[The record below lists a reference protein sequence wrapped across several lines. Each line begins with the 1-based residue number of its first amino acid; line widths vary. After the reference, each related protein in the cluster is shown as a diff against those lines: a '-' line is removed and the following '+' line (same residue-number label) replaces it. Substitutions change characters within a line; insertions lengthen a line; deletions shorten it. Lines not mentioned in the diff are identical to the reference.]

1 MLRKSGILA
10 FSILIAF
17 LMVGNATALGLGTNI
32 TIYDNESSGSPG
44 WHNQGTSPGEDEEV
58 EPGNTTGQEWDLEGF
73 FLNGTKLTMVGGY
86 NFLTGADG
94 FRSGDIFIDV
104 DGDAQYG
111 VDASGLDGLDG
122 IKEITNAYGYDYV
135 FDLNVNAE
143 TYNLY
148 SLDQDSKLRSVYYR
162 SNDGANPWRYEPVVD
177 ENSLQAGSIIYDS
190 WNGSASPFED
200 LPAFAG
206 DFHNA
211 VTVDLGI
218 LGDVIDNGFLAH
230 FTIECGNDNL
240 MGSAPAPAPEP
251 ATMFLLG
258 TGLIGLASF
267 GRRKL
272 TTK

>member
-86 NFLTGADG
+86 NFLTGAGG

-111 VDASGLDGLDG
+111 EDASGLVGGLNSKGNG
-122 IKEITNAYGYDYV
+122 IFPITNVYGYDYV
-135 FDLNVNAE
+135 FDLDVA
-143 TYNLY
+143 
-148 SLDQDSKLRSVYYR
+148 SDKLDYDVYKLDGSSVLESVHYR
-162 SNDGANPWRYEPVVD
+162 INDGANPWRYKEGGEMIAEDV
-177 ENSLQAGSIIYDS
+177 EFQYFS
-190 WNGSASPFED
+190 WDGEGLFKGN
-200 LPAFAG
+200 
-206 DFHNA
+206 FHNA
-211 VTVDLGI
+211 LMVDLGI
-218 LGDVIDNGFLAH
+218 LGDVIDDGFLAH
-230 FTIECGNDNL
+230 FAIECGNDNL
-240 MGSAPAPAPEP
+240 MGSAPAPTPEP

-258 TGLIGLASF
+258 TGLIGLAGI
-267 GRRKL
+267 GRKKL
-272 TTK
+272 RPKK